1 MAKQQPKITEWRIIG
16 VSGDTVDGREISAQ
30 ELKDMAEQYDPNVY
44 GARIN
49 LEHFRFLFPSWG
61 GAYGDV
67 LALKADTWDKD
78 PSKTALYAQ
87 LSVLPALQEL
97 WDGGQKIYTSMEI
110 ISKFADT
117 GKAYLVGLAITD
129 SPASIGTTAN
139 FSLATKAA
147 NEQQTIFSQYR
158 VSEQKNMENNPSQET
173 EKPLTEQSAENIFSR
188 LLNKFF
194 GDSQAAASAQPTE
207 QVHDKKDYAA
217 RIAALEKNDH
227 DAEVVLSKTLE
238 SFNSL
243 KENHNK
249 LKQEFDDLLNRLETE
264 TATGSRQEHSGSHP
278 EAAKVNW

>member
-16 VSGDTVDGREISAQ
+16 VSGDTVDGRAISAQ
-30 ELKDMAEQYDPNVY
+30 ELKDMAEQYDPAVY

-61 GAYGDV
+61 GYGDV
-67 LALKADTWDKD
+67 LALKAEAWDKD

-97 WDGGQKIYTSMEI
+97 WDGGQKVYTSMEI

-207 QVHDKKDYAA
+207 QAHDKKDYAA

>member
-49 LEHFRFLFPSWG
+49 LEHFRFLLPSWG

-67 LALKADTWDKD
+67 LALKAETWDKD

>member
-16 VSGDTVDGREISAQ
+16 VSGDTVNGREISAQ
-30 ELKDMAEQYDPNVY
+30 ELKDMAEQYDPAVY

-61 GAYGDV
+61 GYGDV
-67 LALKADTWDKD
+67 LALKAEAWDKD

-97 WDGGQKIYTSMEI
+97 WDSGQKVYTSMEI

-158 VSEQKNMENNPSQET
+158 VSEHKNMENNPSQET

-194 GDSQAAASAQPTE
+194 GDSQAAASAQPAE
-207 QVHDKKDYAA
+207 QAHDKNDYAT
-217 RIAALEKNDH
+217 RIAVLEKNDH
-227 DAEVVLSKTLE
+227 DAAAVLSQTLE
-238 SFNSL
+238 SFNGL
-243 KENHNK
+243 KEDHNK
-249 LKQEFDDLLNRLETE
+249 LKQEFDNLLNRLETE
-264 TATGSRQEHSGSHP
+264 TATGNRQEHCGSHP